1 MVPLKRRKVASSQTG
16 NTGNDTGSSTK
27 FPHMVFFLLERKM
40 GASRRAFLSQLGR
53 NKGFQVEEVLS
64 ERVTHV
70 VCENNSGEE
79 VRAWLDSQTPAVD
92 GAEVETFSVQIY
104 ACQRRMSLENR
115 NAAITVRSSRFPCRR
130 LGSVLK
136 TS

>member
-27 FPHMVFFLLERKM
+27 FPHMVLFLLERKM

-53 NKGFQVEEVLS
+53 NKGFQVEEVLRQNKNQLV
-64 ERVTHV
+64 ERSWFSAVSSV
-70 VCENNSGEE
+70 
-79 VRAWLDSQTPAVD
+79 QTPAVD

-104 ACQRRMSLENR
+104 ARQRRTSLENR
-115 NAAITVRSSRFPCRR
+115 NAAIAVRSSRFPRRR